1 MWTKFETQFIGK
13 MFGNTEDKKLEDLLP
28 SNLIDV
34 IKGEGGLAYENLRY
48 NCPFCTFVTFCLE
61 IIISYRNTICP
72 SKLYDLFD
80 L

>member
-13 MFGNTEDKKLEDLLP
+13 IFADTEDEKLEDLLP

-34 IKGEGGLAYENLRY
+34 IKEEGGLAYENLRY
-48 NCPFCTFVTFCLE
+48 NCPFCTFLTFCLE
-61 IIISYRNTICP
+61 IILSFRNTICL

>member
-13 MFGNTEDKKLEDLLP
+13 MFANTEDEKLEDLLP

-72 SKLYDLFD
+72 TKLYDLFD

>member
-13 MFGNTEDKKLEDLLP
+13 MFANTEDEKIEDLLP
-28 SNLIDV
+28 SDLINV
-34 IKGEGGLAYENLRY
+34 IKEEGGLAYENLRY
-48 NCPFCTFVTFCLE
+48 TCSFCTFVIICLE
-61 IIISYRNTICP
+61 IIISSRSTICL

>member
-13 MFGNTEDKKLEDLLP
+13 IFANTEDEKLEDLLP

-34 IKGEGGLAYENLRY
+34 IKGEDGLAYENLRY
-48 NCPFCTFVTFCLE
+48 NCPFCTFLTFCLE
-61 IIISYRNTICP
+61 IIISFRNTICP

>member
-13 MFGNTEDKKLEDLLP
+13 MFGNTEGEKLEDLLP

>member
-1 MWTKFETQFIGK
+1 MWTKFETHFIGK
-13 MFGNTEDKKLEDLLP
+13 MFANTEDEKLEDLLP

-48 NCPFCTFVTFCLE
+48 NCPFCTFLTFCLE
-61 IIISYRNTICP
+61 IIISFRNTICP

>member
-13 MFGNTEDKKLEDLLP
+13 IFANTENEKLEDLLP

-48 NCPFCTFVTFCLE
+48 ICPFCTFLTFCLE
-61 IIISYRNTICP
+61 IIISFRNTICP